1 MESKKAKE
9 SSKRRY
15 REAFGNSITSS
26 TRYNIL
32 KQEEF
37 EDITLNTVEN
47 VFKNKKL
54 MLAKNQVIT
63 NEDSQIVTS
72 SSEINI
78 NDDDGKEDVSGG
90 CQQSDNEKY
99 DNCESYWDEN
109 NINEEENIANMVLNI
124 DQHEDDLN

>member
-1 MESKKAKE
+1 MESKKAME
-9 SSKRRY
+9 SKRRY

-26 TRYNIL
+26 TRNNIL

-47 VFKNKKL
+47 VIKNKKL

-90 CQQSDNEKY
+90 CHSAVRQRE
-99 DNCESYWDEN
+99 
-109 NINEEENIANMVLNI
+109 V
-124 DQHEDDLN
+124 